1 MTDRTGIGGNNPPP
15 HEAMSIHIQDLFA
28 LVSDTTSGGTVS
40 NDEQEVALDALL
52 DELRQAKKDAD
63 TYRADEKRPHD
74 EAGKAVQ
81 ARWKPLIDRCEA
93 GANEIKGLLT
103 PYRTAKQAAKDEAAR
118 KAREEAEERQRAAQA
133 ALKASDDLEARFEA
147 EEQFKVA
154 SKLTAAA
161 NRIDRQA
168 TRLRTHWEAKVTD
181 RRAALH
187 HYIVAKPEAF
197 EALIQTLADQDARH
211 EATRRQIPGITFH
224 ERKRAA

>member
-15 HEAMSIHIQDLFA
+15 HETMSIHIEDLFT
-28 LVSDTTSGGTVS
+28 LVSGSAAGSVS
-40 NDEQEVALDALL
+40 NDEQEASL
-52 DELRQAKKDAD
+52 DELLDQVRQAKTDAEAQCE
-63 TYRADEKRPHD
+63 TEYRPHKVAAD
-74 EAGKAVQ
+74 GVKAL
-81 ARWKPLIDRCEA
+81 WKPLLARCDSAATELK
-93 GANEIKGLLT
+93 NKLT

-118 KAREEAEERQRAAQA
+118 KAREEAEGRQRAAQA

-147 EEQFKVA
+147 EEQLKVA

-168 TRLRTHWEAKVTD
+168 TGLRTHWEAEVTNK
-181 RRAALH
+181 RAALN